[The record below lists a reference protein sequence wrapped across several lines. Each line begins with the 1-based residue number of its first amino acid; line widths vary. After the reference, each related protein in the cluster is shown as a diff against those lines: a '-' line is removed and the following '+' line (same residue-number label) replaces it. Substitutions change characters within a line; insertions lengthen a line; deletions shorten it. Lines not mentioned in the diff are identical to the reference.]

1 MHTLKIA
8 ACLAAAL
15 LAQLLLAKYFAF
27 SRYLDLPLVLAV
39 YFGLQRAPLL
49 GMLAGL
55 LAGLGD
61 DIISGGIL
69 GIGGFSKTLLGYLV
83 AIGSIKFSLEN
94 KLIRLFVVTI
104 ASAINTLLFVGLN
117 FMLGQSPPYIESLS
131 RFVSALGWKALAD
144 TVAAAAI
151 YLLMDRIFAQKEP
164 KRFYE

>member
-15 LAQLLLAKYFAF
+15 LMQLLLAKYFAF
-27 SRYLDLPLVLAV
+27 SRYLDLPLILAV

-49 GMLAGL
+49 GMLVGL
-55 LAGLGD
+55 LAGLGG

-94 KLIRLFVVTI
+94 KFIRLFVVTT
-104 ASAINTLLFVGLN
+104 ASAINTLLFIGLN
-117 FMLGQSPPYIESLS
+117 LMLGQSPPYTESPRRLGE
-131 RFVSALGWKALAD
+131 ALAWKALAD
-144 TVAAAAI
+144 TAAAAAT

>member
-1 MHTLKIA
+1 MHTFKIA

-15 LAQLLLAKYFAF
+15 LMQLLLAKYFAF

-39 YFGLQRAPLL
+39 YFGLHRAPPL
-49 GMLAGL
+49 GMSVGL
-55 LAGLGD
+55 LAGLGG

-69 GIGGFSKTLLGYLV
+69 GVGGFSKTLLGYFV

-94 KLIRLFVVTI
+94 KLIRLFVVTA
-104 ASAINTLLFVGLN
+104 ASVINTVLFVGLN
-117 FMLGQSPPYIESLS
+117 LMLGQSPPYIESPR
-131 RFVSALGWKALAD
+131 RFASALGWKALAD